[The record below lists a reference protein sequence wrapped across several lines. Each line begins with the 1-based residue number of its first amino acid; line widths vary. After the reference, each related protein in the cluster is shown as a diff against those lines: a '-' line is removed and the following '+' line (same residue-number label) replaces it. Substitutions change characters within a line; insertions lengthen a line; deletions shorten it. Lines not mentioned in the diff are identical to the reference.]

1 MSENLTRRLD
11 EQVFQCQMNERNVA
25 EEMKIVIKDNFT
37 PTQGWKNISDISEI
51 LLNFLDDKYEIKKW
65 VVIVSPETGDL
76 NEVYSVQSAG
86 FHTASSNGI
95 FAAAISFYP
104 APELLTKVNAHM
116 KDFKFPI
123 ESYYYVDISYRLS
136 EKAPARDV
144 YDYLNRY
151 MSPLR
156 TNRSDAII
164 ESLVI
169 ETPCTATEKAFND
182 FVAVTSSNV
191 TGYVAINNKG
201 NCINHLVVIVP
212 VKPFN
217 SSATGAQD
225 LKCYNDGVQNGLLR
239 NEFGQAYL
247 SVLGDSSQEE
257 AFMILD
263 RAWKNSTGQRWKFVN
278 NQLVNE
284 HGKCL
289 TAWKLTST
297 YLYQYNCRID
307 WMGQIWYRQGLNI
320 VNGFN
325 LCLAYKSTPNDP
337 VMYLVQAQCDST
349 PPYLWYEWDA
359 DCEDAMVIPSIG
371 SDSRP
376 LKNEFSRRYLT
387 AYNEGNLLNEPW
399 NNEAG
404 QNWMFVNSHLTNDYG
419 KCLAGNGK
427 YVWLVDCKKQTDPT
441 TMWNYNEKFQIV
453 SNYSGY
459 CLSTGNTDGSILYNS
474 CSDTPEYRWR

>member
-1 MSENLTRRLD
+1 MSKNLTSRLD
-11 EQVFQCQMNERNVA
+11 EEVFQCQMNERNVA
-25 EEMKIVIKDNFT
+25 EEIRIVINNNFT
-37 PTQGWKNISDISEI
+37 QGRQNIAKI
-51 LLNFLDDKYEIKKW
+51 LLNFLDDKYDMKRWI
-65 VVIVSPETGDL
+65 VVVSPDTGDSSK
-76 NEVYSVQSAG
+76 VYSIQSAG

-104 APELLTKVNAHM
+104 SPELITEVNARM

-123 ESYYYVDISYRLS
+123 ESYYYLDVSYRLR
-136 EKAPARDV
+136 EKASARDV

-156 TNRSDAII
+156 TSRSEAVI
-164 ESLVI
+164 ESIVV
-169 ETPCTATEKAFND
+169 ETPCTATEEAFKI
-182 FVAVTSSNV
+182 FVTVTSSND
-191 TGYVAINNKG
+191 TGYVALNNKG

-217 SSATGAQD
+217 SSATALQD
-225 LKCYNDGVQNGLLR
+225 LQCYNDGVQNGLLR

-247 SVLGDSSQEE
+247 SVLNDSSQE
-257 AFMILD
+257 AAYVILD
-263 RAWKNSTGQRWKFVN
+263 RTWKNSTGQRWKFVN

-289 TAWKLTST
+289 TAWILTST
-297 YLYQYNCRID
+297 YLYQYNCQMD
-307 WMGQIWYRQGLNI
+307 WMGQIWYRVGLNI

-387 AYNEGNLLNEPW
+387 VYNDGYALNEPL

-404 QNWMFVNSHLTNDYG
+404 QNWKFVDNQLTNDYG
-419 KCLAGNGK
+419 KCLAGRRQ
-427 YVWLVDCKKQTDPT
+427 YVLQVDCEPKTDPS
-441 TMWNYNEKFQIV
+441 TMWNYNEKRQIV
-453 SNYSGY
+453 SNSSGY
-459 CLSTGNTDGSILYNS
+459 CLSTGNADGCILYTS
-474 CSDTPEYRWR
+474 CSDTPEYRWW

>member
-25 EEMKIVIKDNFT
+25 EEIRIVINNNFT
-37 PTQGWKNISDISEI
+37 QGRQNIAKI
-51 LLNFLDDKYEIKKW
+51 LLNFLDDKYDMKRWI
-65 VVIVSPETGDL
+65 VVVSPDTGDSSK
-76 NEVYSVQSAG
+76 VYSIQSAG

-104 APELLTKVNAHM
+104 SPELITEVNARM

-123 ESYYYVDISYRLS
+123 ESYYYLDVSYRLR
-136 EKAPARDV
+136 EKASARDV

-156 TNRSDAII
+156 TSRSEAVI
-164 ESLVI
+164 ESIVV
-169 ETPCTATEKAFND
+169 ETPCTATEEAFKI
-182 FVAVTSSNV
+182 FVTVTSSND
-191 TGYVAINNKG
+191 TGYLALNNKG

-297 YLYQYNCRID
+297 YLYQSNCRID
-307 WMGQIWYRQGLNI
+307 WMGQIWYRVGLNI

-387 AYNEGNLLNEPW
+387 VYNDGYALNEPL

-404 QNWMFVNSHLTNDYG
+404 QNWKFVDNQLTNDYG
-419 KCLAGNGK
+419 KCLAGRRQ
-427 YVWLVDCKKQTDPT
+427 YVLQVDCEPKTDPS
-441 TMWNYNEKFQIV
+441 TMWNYNEKRQIV
-453 SNYSGY
+453 SNSSGY
-459 CLSTGNTDGSILYNS
+459 CLSTGNADGCILYTS
-474 CSDTPEYRWR
+474 CSDTPEYRWW

>member
-1 MSENLTRRLD
+1 MSKNLTRRLD
-11 EQVFQCQMNERNVA
+11 EQVLQCQMDERNVA
-25 EEMKIVIKDNFT
+25 EEMKIVINDNFT
-37 PTQGWKNISDISEI
+37 QGRKNISKI

-65 VVIVSPETGDL
+65 IVVVSPETGDL
-76 NEVYSVQSAG
+76 SKVYSIQSAG
-86 FHTASSNGI
+86 FHTASSNGV

-104 APELLTKVNAHM
+104 SPELLAKVNARM

-123 ESYYYVDISYRLS
+123 ESDYDILSMSYYLR
-136 EKAPARDV
+136 EKVPARDV

-151 MSPLR
+151 VSPLR
-156 TNRSDAII
+156 TNRSEAII
-164 ESLVI
+164 ESLVV
-169 ETPCTATEKAFND
+169 ETPCTATEEAFKI
-182 FVAVTSSNV
+182 FVTVTSSND
-191 TGYVAINNKG
+191 TGYLALNNKG

-349 PPYLWYEWDA
+349 PPYLWYDWNT

-371 SDSRP
+371 NESRP
-376 LKNEFSRRYLT
+376 MKNEFSRRYLT
-387 AYNEGNLLNEPW
+387 VYNDGYALNEPW

-404 QNWMFVNSHLTNDYG
+404 QNWKFVDNQLTNDYG
-419 KCLAGNGK
+419 KCLAGRRQ
-427 YVWLVDCKKQTDPT
+427 YVLQVDCEPKTDPS
-441 TMWNYNEKFQIV
+441 TMWNYNEKRQIV
-453 SNYSGY
+453 SNSSGY
-459 CLSTGNTDGSILYNS
+459 CLSTGNTDGYILYNS
-474 CSDTPEYRWR
+474 CNDGPEYRWR